1 MPTNSWDFGH
11 AHSHDHRLWFRG
23 LSRRG
28 FIGAA
33 FASGAALAL
42 PAIAKA
48 ERTDKTLPNPI
59 LGGTLLPGKPL
70 PRPFY
75 FPTRN
80 TPMGP
85 NTALEHNVEDGTGD
99 ASTIRDFN
107 GIVGLA
113 EFPPTGVVSG
123 DPMGGAV
130 WAGDVRFMHGEFIDR
145 DGHRHQGTVS
155 FI

>member
-11 AHSHDHRLWFRG
+11 AHSHAHRLWFRG

-33 FASGAALAL
+33 LATSAALAL
-42 PAIAKA
+42 PTMADAA
-48 ERTDKTLPNPI
+48 RTEKTLPNPI
-59 LGGTLLPGKPL
+59 RGGTLLPGKTS

-75 FPTRN
+75 FPTRD

-85 NTALEHNVEDGTGD
+85 NTALDHNVQDGTGD
-99 ASTIRDFN
+99 ASTIRDFD
-107 GIVGLA
+107 GIVA

-123 DPMGGAV
+123 DPMGGAL

-145 DGHRHQGTVS
+145 DGHRHQVSVS

>member
-1 MPTNSWDFGH
+1 MPGTSWHFGH
-11 AHSHDHRLWFRG
+11 DHLHDPRLRVRG

-28 FIGAA
+28 FIGATL
-33 FASGAALAL
+33 ASGAVLAL

-59 LGGTLLPGKPL
+59 LGGTLLPGKSS

-85 NTALEHNVEDGTGD
+85 NTALEHNVQDGTGD
-99 ASTIRDFN
+99 ASTIRDFK

-113 EFPPTGVVSG
+113 DFPPTGIVSG
-123 DPMGGAV
+123 DPLGGGV
-130 WAGDVRFMHGEFIDR
+130 WAGDVRFMQGEFIDR
-145 DGHRHQGTVS
+145 DGHPHHGTLS